1 MSRTIMSRTIMSRTI
16 MSRTIMLCGAYGT
29 LTSLSAETMRGIAL
43 IAVPSLIAGV
53 LLLWFVW
60 RRVRAWQGRPGSGGA
75 PPPPPAP
82 PATPVA

>member
-1 MSRTIMSRTIMSRTI
+1 MNRVVVGILLFVAGLIGLFMT
-16 MSRTIMLCGAYGT
+16 LCGAYGT
-29 LTSLSAETMRGIAL
+29 LTSLSSETMRGIAL